1 MRQKFILILMIFSFS
16 IATAQIDDS
25 TKIDIEEKGSIK
37 TEQLNSTSIENPNS
51 ENRIDKYLIA
61 LIGLFGVVVASI
73 ISYRV
78 ANKQNRNKL
87 LETKITILNS
97 QKEKLE
103 NIKSQIFDRQ
113 VDVSNNTNLS
123 ADQIRSMFIDRL
135 LKDISSVQKHS
146 ELFDNEFIA
155 DLNSYSQRISTYIFQ
170 AKTGV
175 NIDTNS
181 SVKTDFENVPTYD
194 NKIKSVIDHKIRELN
209 TKVNE
214 LIEK

>member
-51 ENRIDKYLIA
+51 ENRVDKYLIA

-209 TKVNE
+209 TKINE

>member
-1 MRQKFILILMIFSFS
+1 MIFSFS

-51 ENRIDKYLIA
+51 ENRVDKYLIA

-209 TKVNE
+209 TKINE

>member
-51 ENRIDKYLIA
+51 ENRVDKYLIA

-155 DLNSYSQRISTYIFQ
+155 DLNSYSQRISTYIFPLVGNKN
-170 AKTGV
+170 ARTF
-175 NIDTNS
+175 
-181 SVKTDFENVPTYD
+181 FE
-194 NKIKSVIDHKIRELN
+194 ILC
-209 TKVNE
+209 
-214 LIEK
+214 